1 MGERLNS
8 NRISWPAGEFALGS
22 RTFGVALRGALVSC
36 LMFSCAGCT
45 LPKRPYDARPLVTFA
60 DLGARERD
68 RVENGYN
75 ISTLDFDGWR
85 FPARMVVARVTVA
98 DTDCRPNRPRL
109 VFLPIEGIACPP
121 WNELIVDLPAVSE
134 VFFLQQTVF
143 PRKEI
148 SVTQIARRAAR
159 YGARLCLVYSESD
172 FADEETR
179 VIGSL
184 IDTRSL
190 EVVATISA
198 EYKRP
203 ERGYES
209 DRPRDRASGD
219 NRHTD
224 SRYLALAEFRSMV
237 HDCLL
242 DLIDGQG
249 QGGVAQAFSR

>member
-1 MGERLNS
+1 M
-8 NRISWPAGEFALGS
+8 
-22 RTFGVALRGALVSC
+22 ALRGALVSC
-36 LMFSCAGCT
+36 LMFGGAGCR
-45 LPKRPYDARPLVTFA
+45 LGKRPYDARPMVTFA

-68 RVENGYN
+68 RAEKGYN
-75 ISTLDFDGWR
+75 ISTLDFDAWR
-85 FPARMVVARVTVA
+85 FPARMVVTRVTVA
-98 DTDCRPNRPRL
+98 DTDCLPNQPRL
-109 VFLPIEGIACPP
+109 MFLPIEGVACPP

-148 SVTQIARRAAR
+148 SVKQIARRAAR

-172 FADEETR
+172 LADEGAR

-190 EVVATISA
+190 EVVGTISA
-198 EYKRP
+198 EYERP
-203 ERGYES
+203 ERGYET
-209 DRPRDRASGD
+209 DRPRDRASDD
-219 NRHTD
+219 NRHRD
-224 SRYLALAEFRSMV
+224 SRYLALAEFRSLV

-249 QGGVAQAFSR
+249 QGGVARAFSR